1 MAAYQRINILQWSD
15 QWICSGGSYISCI
28 CKTLAWPVWP
38 FGVWLGSLLF
48 YIPIS
53 ISVEWG
59 TSGLMCLGL
68 GRSKDPSWR
77 MQIHLIQRLWL
88 YHGRVLSSWWCQTSF
103 FVPTMWRN
111 IGRYYCLPVV
121 VWPWFFFVKYVGKK
135 VVPLVPFSRL
145 LVHSG
150 FGYYFGCVKDDN
162 SNNIQEV
169 ISLVIVLIWNY
180 TAVYGGSMV
189 LNIYFRDLFKMWKSL
204 KSDSAMIFSS
214 PLICWDYRYT
224 LFFMGVHLNHL
235 DTVSW
240 ISY

>member
-53 ISVEWG
+53 ISVGWG

-88 YHGRVLSSWWCQTSF
+88 YHGKVLSSWWCQTSF
-103 FVPTMWRN
+103 FVSTMWRN
-111 IGRYYCLPVV
+111 IGEYYGLPVV
-121 VWPWFFFVKYVGKK
+121 VWPWFFLVAYVGKK
-135 VVPLVPFSRL
+135 VAPLVPVSRL
-145 LVHSG
+145 LGHSV
-150 FGYYFGCVKDDN
+150 FGYSLGYFENDE
-162 SNNIQEV
+162 SNNIQEI
-169 ISLVIVLIWNY
+169 ISIVSGLMWNY
-180 TAVYGGSMV
+180 SAICGWRESLKICV
-189 LNIYFRDLFKMWKSL
+189 RDSYEMWKSL
-204 KSDSAMIFSS
+204 ERFYDTVIGV
-214 PLICWDYRYT
+214 PLMCWD
-224 LFFMGVHLNHL
+224 NS
-235 DTVSW
+235 DT
-240 ISY
+240 